1 MAAASPQGMP
11 PPNPPAPSRQPPSDR
26 PDWATDLNAGA
37 QGATCVKCREG
48 ASQRRRKR
56 RSSATLPSPPKRA
69 ATELTSN
76 TLHRPIALAPPRPMA
91 AMHGRLV
98 AGTPGSVAAT
108 PGPATSHGYAPPAGP
123 SVAAPG
129 RRGLVRRPYFFC
141 QICGFARGVL
151 QEHPLFKATRICIY
165 CHNGNL
171 DEEFA
176 IEKKWCFLGHYE
188 VPRQDYS
195 SYLVNGTRYEELQ
208 SCRACLSNV
217 SPPVET

>member
-1 MAAASPQGMP
+1 MP

-26 PDWATDLNAGA
+26 LEVDWATDLSAGA
-37 QGATCVKCREG
+37 VCGMCRIELPPWYFIAKKGNKQGATCVKCREG
-48 ASQRRRKR
+48 PSQRRWKR
-56 RSSATLPSPPKRA
+56 RSSATATLPPPPKRA
-69 ATELTSN
+69 VMELTSN
-76 TLHRPIALAPPRPMA
+76 TPHRPIAPAPPRPMA

-123 SVAAPG
+123 SVAAAG

-151 QEHPLFKATRICIY
+151 QEHPSFKATRICIY

-171 DEEFA
+171 DEELA
-176 IEKKWCFLGHYE
+176 IEKKWCFLGHHE
-188 VPRQDYS
+188 VPR
-195 SYLVNGTRYEELQ
+195 
-208 SCRACLSNV
+208 
-217 SPPVET
+217 